1 MIGKEGFMQKITIK
15 FSLIYL
21 VLSVINISFFITMI
35 FENQMDL
42 IAENSQYQAGNMTSQ
57 IHTPIKTIAE
67 NALLNSEQ
75 YADEKSVIT
84 ALQDFLGNI
93 LDNYLIFTDTGKVL
107 GHKANE
113 SVSQVEG
120 EQLRRANAAAAAKS
134 LEGKEFGTYL
144 QSKTISFYF
153 PFYTPQTQNI
163 IISYTL
169 DLSTINNHMD
179 RLYRQ
184 AVVILIVLIL
194 VHLLVGLIL
203 GHIIVKPLMHF
214 KKVADDIST
223 GNFAARVDIKT
234 NDEFALVGK
243 TFNKMASSVES
254 FITGL
259 KEESNLM
266 DMELTSAGQVQ
277 KGIYPK
283 IRELEHCQIA
293 VYDNPLEK
301 VSGDFHDFIELPN
314 GNYGFF
320 IADVAGHGVP
330 AALITMK
337 IKELMGA
344 VAANFEDPEVMMRF
358 LNTTFDNMMERYS
371 SYFTAYY
378 LIYNPQT
385 RVLKYSCAGHPTPII
400 LHRNGEAQTFDLSG
414 FVIGV
419 SAEMSVNLNAAQI
432 QLQPGDCIVLYS
444 DGITEARSSLDNF
457 LDEDGLIKLLQV
469 SNQEIETNADLPRID
484 HKIFD
489 DIISRQK
496 PDPESCRKVDLLL
509 ERSVARF
516 KRFTKDAER
525 KDDETLIIIEVK

>member
-1 MIGKEGFMQKITIK
+1 MQKITVK
-15 FSLIYL
+15 FSFIYL
-21 VLSVINISFFITMI
+21 ILSVINISFFITMI

-42 IAENSQYQAGNMTSQ
+42 IAENSQYQANNMTSQ
-57 IHTPIKTIAE
+57 IHTPIKIIAE
-67 NALLNSEQ
+67 NALLNSTQFE
-75 YADEKSVIT
+75 DDKSVVE
-84 ALQDFLGNI
+84 ALQGVLGNI
-93 LDNYLIFTDTGKVL
+93 LDNYLIFTDTGKIL
-107 GHKANE
+107 GQKANE
-113 SVSQVEG
+113 NITEVEG
-120 EQLRRANAAAAAKS
+120 EELRRANAAAAAKS

-184 AVVILIVLIL
+184 AIVILILLVL
-194 VHLLVGLIL
+194 VHLLVGIVL
-203 GHIIVKPLMHF
+203 GQIIVKPLMRF
-214 KKVADDIST
+214 KKTADDISA
-223 GNFAARVDIKT
+223 GNFSARVDIKS
-234 NDEFALVGK
+234 NDEFALVGT
-243 TFNKMASSVES
+243 TFNKMAASVES
-254 FITGL
+254 FVTGL
-259 KEESNLM
+259 REENHLM
-266 DMELTSAGQVQ
+266 DMELDSAGQVQ

-283 IRELEHCQIA
+283 IREFPDCQIA

-337 IKELMGA
+337 IKELLGA
-344 VAANFEDPEVMMRF
+344 VAVNFEEPDVMMRF

-385 RVLKYSCAGHPTPII
+385 RMLKYSCAGHPTPII
-400 LHRNGEAQTFDLSG
+400 LHKNSEVETFDLSG

-419 SAEMSVNLNAAQI
+419 SGEMSVNLSAAEI

-444 DGITEARSSLDNF
+444 DGITESRSSLENF
-457 LDEDGLIKLLQV
+457 LDESGLIKLLQV
-469 SNQEIETNADLPRID
+469 SNQEIETNVKLPRID

-489 DIISRQK
+489 DITSRQK

>member
-1 MIGKEGFMQKITIK
+1 MQKITVK

-21 VLSVINISFFITMI
+21 VLCLINISFFITMI

-42 IAENSQYQAGNMTSQ
+42 IAENSQYQANNTTSQ
-57 IHTPIKTIAE
+57 IHAPIKTIAE
-67 NALLNSEQ
+67 NALLNSVQ
-75 YADEKSVIT
+75 YADREAVVN
-84 ALQDFLGNI
+84 ALGNLLGNI

-107 GHKANE
+107 VQKGNE
-113 SVSQVEG
+113 GTDRVEG
-120 EQLRRANAAAAAKS
+120 EELRRANAAAAAKN
-134 LEGKEFGTYL
+134 LEGKDFGTYL
-144 QSKTISFYF
+144 QAKTISFYF

-169 DLSTINNHMD
+169 DLSSINNHLS

-184 AVVILIVLIL
+184 AAVVLAVLIVI
-194 VHLLVGLIL
+194 HLLVGIIL
-203 GHIIVKPLMHF
+203 GQIIVKPLMSF
-214 KKVADDIST
+214 KKTADDISE
-223 GNFAARVDIKT
+223 GNFSARVEIKT

-243 TFNKMASSVES
+243 TFNKMAASVES
-254 FITGL
+254 FVIGL

-266 DMELTSAGQVQ
+266 DMELNSAGLVQ

-283 IRELEHCQIA
+283 IRELPYCQIA

-337 IKELMGA
+337 IKELLGA
-344 VAANFEDPEVMMRF
+344 VAVNFEEPEVMMRF

-378 LIYNPQT
+378 LIYNPKT
-385 RVLKYSCAGHPTPII
+385 RVLKYSCGGHPSPII
-400 LHRNGEAQTFDLSG
+400 IHKNGETETFDLSG

-419 SAEMSVNLNAAQI
+419 SGEMSVNLNASQT
-432 QLQPGDCIVLYS
+432 QLRPGDCIVLYS
-444 DGITEARSSLDNF
+444 DGITESRSSVGSF
-457 LDEDGLIKLLQV
+457 LEENGLIKLLQV
-469 SNQEIETNADLPRID
+469 SNQEIESNPNLPRID

-489 DIISRQK
+489 DITSRQK
-496 PDPESCRKVDLLL
+496 PDPESNRKVDLLL
-509 ERSVARF
+509 ERSVARL
-516 KRFTKDAER
+516 KRFAKDSER
-525 KDDETLIIIEVK
+525 KDDETLIIIEVE

>member
-1 MIGKEGFMQKITIK
+1 MQKITVK

-21 VLSVINISFFITMI
+21 VLCLINISFFITMI

-42 IAENSQYQAGNMTSQ
+42 IAENSQYQANNTTSQ
-57 IHTPIKTIAE
+57 IHAPIKTIAE
-67 NALLNSEQ
+67 NALLNSVQ
-75 YADEKSVIT
+75 YADREAVVN
-84 ALQDFLGNI
+84 ALGNLLGNI

-107 GHKANE
+107 VQKGNE
-113 SVSQVEG
+113 GTDRVEG
-120 EQLRRANAAAAAKS
+120 EELRRANAAAAAKN
-134 LEGKEFGTYL
+134 LEGKDFGTYL
-144 QSKTISFYF
+144 QAKTISFYF

-169 DLSTINNHMD
+169 DLSSINNHLS

-184 AVVILIVLIL
+184 AAVVLAVLIVI
-194 VHLLVGLIL
+194 HLLVGIIL
-203 GHIIVKPLMHF
+203 GQIIVKPLMSF
-214 KKVADDIST
+214 KKTADDISE
-223 GNFAARVDIKT
+223 GNFSARVEIKT

-243 TFNKMASSVES
+243 TFNKMAASVES
-254 FITGL
+254 FVIGL

-266 DMELTSAGQVQ
+266 DMELNSAGLVQ

-283 IRELEHCQIA
+283 IRELPYCQIA

-320 IADVAGHGVP
+320 IADVVGHGVP

-337 IKELMGA
+337 IKELLGA
-344 VAANFEDPEVMMRF
+344 VAVNFEEPEVMMRF

-378 LIYNPQT
+378 LIYNPKT
-385 RVLKYSCAGHPTPII
+385 RVLKYSCGGHPSPII
-400 LHRNGEAQTFDLSG
+400 IHKNGETETFDLSG

-419 SAEMSVNLNAAQI
+419 SGEMSVNLNASQT
-432 QLQPGDCIVLYS
+432 QLRPGDCIVLYS
-444 DGITEARSSLDNF
+444 DGITESRSSVGSF
-457 LDEDGLIKLLQV
+457 LEENGLIKLLQV
-469 SNQEIETNADLPRID
+469 SNQEIESNPNLPRID

-489 DIISRQK
+489 DITSRQK
-496 PDPESCRKVDLLL
+496 PDPESNRKVDLLL
-509 ERSVARF
+509 ERSVARL
-516 KRFTKDAER
+516 KRFAKDSER
-525 KDDETLIIIEVK
+525 KDDETLIIIEVE

>member
-1 MIGKEGFMQKITIK
+1 MQKITVK

-21 VLSVINISFFITMI
+21 VLCLINISFFITMI

-42 IAENSQYQAGNMTSQ
+42 IAENSQYQANNTTSQ
-57 IHTPIKTIAE
+57 IHAPIKTIAE
-67 NALLNSEQ
+67 NALLNSVQ
-75 YADEKSVIT
+75 YADREAVVN
-84 ALQDFLGNI
+84 ALGNLLGNI

-107 GHKANE
+107 VQKGNE
-113 SVSQVEG
+113 GTDRVEG
-120 EQLRRANAAAAAKS
+120 EELRRANAAAAAKN
-134 LEGKEFGTYL
+134 LEGKDFGTYL
-144 QSKTISFYF
+144 QAKTISFYF

-169 DLSTINNHMD
+169 DLSSINNHLS

-184 AVVILIVLIL
+184 AAVVLAVLIVI
-194 VHLLVGLIL
+194 HLLVGIIL
-203 GHIIVKPLMHF
+203 GQIIVKPLMSF
-214 KKVADDIST
+214 KKTADDISE
-223 GNFAARVDIKT
+223 GNFFARVEIKT

-243 TFNKMASSVES
+243 TFNKMAASVES
-254 FITGL
+254 FVIGL

-266 DMELTSAGQVQ
+266 DMELNSAGLVQ

-283 IRELEHCQIA
+283 IRELPYCQIA

-320 IADVAGHGVP
+320 IADVVGHGVP

-337 IKELMGA
+337 IKELLGA
-344 VAANFEDPEVMMRF
+344 VAVNFEEPEVMMRF

-378 LIYNPQT
+378 LIYNPKT
-385 RVLKYSCAGHPTPII
+385 RVLKYSCGGHPSPII
-400 LHRNGEAQTFDLSG
+400 IHKNGETETFDLSG

-419 SAEMSVNLNAAQI
+419 SGEMSVNLNASQT
-432 QLQPGDCIVLYS
+432 QLRPGDCIVLYS
-444 DGITEARSSLDNF
+444 DGITESRSSVGSF
-457 LDEDGLIKLLQV
+457 LEENGLIKLLQV
-469 SNQEIETNADLPRID
+469 SNQEIESNPNLPRID

-489 DIISRQK
+489 DITSRQK
-496 PDPESCRKVDLLL
+496 PDPESNRKVDLLL
-509 ERSVARF
+509 ERSVARL
-516 KRFTKDAER
+516 KRFAKDSER
-525 KDDETLIIIEVK
+525 KDDETLIIIEVE

>member
-1 MIGKEGFMQKITIK
+1 MQKITVK

-21 VLSVINISFFITMI
+21 VLCLINISFFITMI

-42 IAENSQYQAGNMTSQ
+42 IAENSQYQANNTTSQ
-57 IHTPIKTIAE
+57 IHAPIKTIAE
-67 NALLNSEQ
+67 NALLNSVQ
-75 YADEKSVIT
+75 YADREAVVN
-84 ALQDFLGNI
+84 ALGNLLGNI

-107 GHKANE
+107 VQKGNE
-113 SVSQVEG
+113 GTDRVEG
-120 EQLRRANAAAAAKS
+120 EELRRANAAAAAKN
-134 LEGKEFGTYL
+134 LEGKDFGTYL
-144 QSKTISFYF
+144 QAKTISFYF

-169 DLSTINNHMD
+169 DLSSINNHLS

-184 AVVILIVLIL
+184 AAVVLAVLIVI
-194 VHLLVGLIL
+194 HLLVGIIL
-203 GHIIVKPLMHF
+203 GQIIVKPLMSF
-214 KKVADDIST
+214 KKTADDISE
-223 GNFAARVDIKT
+223 GNFSARVEIKT

-243 TFNKMASSVES
+243 TFNKMAASVES
-254 FITGL
+254 FVIGL

-266 DMELTSAGQVQ
+266 DMELNSAGLVQ

-283 IRELEHCQIA
+283 IRELPYCQIA

-337 IKELMGA
+337 IKELLGA
-344 VAANFEDPEVMMRF
+344 VAVNFEEPEVMMRF

-378 LIYNPQT
+378 LIYNPKT
-385 RVLKYSCAGHPTPII
+385 RVLKYSCGGHPSPII
-400 LHRNGEAQTFDLSG
+400 IHKNGETEIFDLSG

-419 SAEMSVNLNAAQI
+419 SGEMSVNLSASQT
-432 QLQPGDCIVLYS
+432 QLRPGDCIVLYS
-444 DGITEARSSLDNF
+444 DGITESRSSVGSF
-457 LDEDGLIKLLQV
+457 LEENGLIKLLQV
-469 SNQEIETNADLPRID
+469 SNQEIESNPNLPRID

-489 DIISRQK
+489 DITSRQK
-496 PDPESCRKVDLLL
+496 PDPESNRKVDLLL
-509 ERSVARF
+509 ERSVARL
-516 KRFTKDAER
+516 KRFAKDSER
-525 KDDETLIIIEVK
+525 KDDETLIIIEVE

>member
-1 MIGKEGFMQKITIK
+1 MQKITVK

-21 VLSVINISFFITMI
+21 VLCLINISFFITMI

-42 IAENSQYQAGNMTSQ
+42 IAENSQYQANNMTSQ

-67 NALLNSEQ
+67 NALLNSAQ
-75 YADEKSVIT
+75 YADKDAVVN
-84 ALQDFLGNI
+84 ALQNLLGNI

-107 GHKANE
+107 GQKAHE
-113 SVSQVEG
+113 GTAEVEG
-120 EQLRRANAAAAAKS
+120 EELRRANAAAAAKN
-134 LEGKEFGTYL
+134 LEGKDFGTYL
-144 QSKTISFYF
+144 QAKTISFYF

-169 DLSTINNHMD
+169 DLSSINNHLA

-184 AVVILIVLIL
+184 AAVVLAVLIL
-194 VHLLVGLIL
+194 VHLLVGIIL
-203 GHIIVKPLMHF
+203 GQIIVKPLMNF
-214 KKVADDIST
+214 KKTADDISE
-223 GNFAARVDIKT
+223 GNFSARVEIKT

-243 TFNKMASSVES
+243 TFNKMAASVES
-254 FITGL
+254 FVTGL

-266 DMELTSAGQVQ
+266 DMELNSAGLVQ

-283 IRELEHCQIA
+283 IRELPHCQIA

-314 GNYGFF
+314 GCYGFF

-337 IKELMGA
+337 IKELLGA
-344 VAANFEDPEVMMRF
+344 VAVNFEEPEIMMRF

-378 LIYNPQT
+378 LIYNPET
-385 RVLKYSCAGHPTPII
+385 HILKYSSAGHPTPII
-400 LHRNGEAQTFDLSG
+400 LHKNGETETFDLSG
-414 FVIGV
+414 FVMGV
-419 SAEMSVNLNAAQI
+419 SGEMSVNLNAAQT
-432 QLQPGDCIVLYS
+432 QLQSGDCIVLYS
-444 DGITEARSSLDNF
+444 DGITEARSSVGNF
-457 LDEDGLIKLLQV
+457 LEENGLVKLLQV
-469 SNQEIETNADLPRID
+469 SNQEIEANPNLPRID

-489 DIISRQK
+489 DITSRQK
-496 PDPESCRKVDLLL
+496 PDPESNRKVDLLL

-516 KRFTKDAER
+516 KRFTKDSER
-525 KDDETLIIIEVK
+525 KDDETLIIIEVE

>member
-1 MIGKEGFMQKITIK
+1 
-15 FSLIYL
+15 
-21 VLSVINISFFITMI
+21 
-35 FENQMDL
+35 
-42 IAENSQYQAGNMTSQ
+42 
-57 IHTPIKTIAE
+57 
-67 NALLNSEQ
+67 
-75 YADEKSVIT
+75 
-84 ALQDFLGNI
+84 
-93 LDNYLIFTDTGKVL
+93 
-107 GHKANE
+107 
-113 SVSQVEG
+113 
-120 EQLRRANAAAAAKS
+120 
-134 LEGKEFGTYL
+134 
-144 QSKTISFYF
+144 
-153 PFYTPQTQNI
+153 
-163 IISYTL
+163 
-169 DLSTINNHMD
+169 MD

-184 AVVILIVLIL
+184 AIVILILLVL
-194 VHLLVGLIL
+194 VHLLVGIVL
-203 GHIIVKPLMHF
+203 GQIIVKPLMRF
-214 KKVADDIST
+214 KKTADDISA
-223 GNFAARVDIKT
+223 GNFSARVDIKS
-234 NDEFALVGK
+234 NDEFALVGT
-243 TFNKMASSVES
+243 TFNKMAASVES
-254 FITGL
+254 FVTGL
-259 KEESNLM
+259 REENHLM
-266 DMELTSAGQVQ
+266 DMELDSAGQVQ

-283 IRELEHCQIA
+283 IREFPDCQIA

-337 IKELMGA
+337 IKELLGA
-344 VAANFEDPEVMMRF
+344 VAVNFEEPDVMMRF

-400 LHRNGEAQTFDLSG
+400 LHKNSEVETFDLSG

-419 SAEMSVNLNAAQI
+419 SGEMSVNLSAAEI

-444 DGITEARSSLDNF
+444 DGITESRSSLENF
-457 LDEDGLIKLLQV
+457 LDESGLIKLLQV
-469 SNQEIETNADLPRID
+469 SNQEIETNVKLPRID

-489 DIISRQK
+489 DITSRQK

-516 KRFTKDAER
+516 KRFTKGAER